1 MDRTSWKPKIYKA
14 TETVDYKAEEEGTSD
29 GAKKGWL
36 TRQRGGSAEE
46 PKKDFVP
53 IDWAGQVGATKSEAD
68 QDKASDLMDKYYELV
83 NEPMMDLPEDGS
95 AMEERKAIHAK
106 GVADFKAYLES
117 SGSATVNQDVRDIL
131 EDENYHSLNK
141 MLTKEEP
148 ETQSSRDKEFYDQS
162 TQNTLD
168 TLNQSKVNGFP
179 FFSYVGQPKQLISDG
194 KGGIILYGMKRN
206 PNSIRRVDIKY
217 DEGRDTYTVSFMSNR
232 NKPKGEYNDVYFDQL
247 GGLIA
252 GNKGLGVESY
262 AKENIDTVDDYFDY
276 VDEEPDE
283 RKCEF
288 CGAKINSLFNKK
300 YMIDHVNSVHDAG
313 LNPTDGQKLN
323 KTFPSWGESY
333 ATEDDYKYD
342 WDQLTSLAQKA
353 LSDIGYDKESWDSEP
368 EDIRKEMEKVA
379 YSEENWKEVA
389 NKFYKEELNK
399 GKKNG
404 GEAMYG
410 YGSAT
415 GRMSPVEAWNQG
427 ADVYG
432 DMGYDQS
439 LRNPIFQDFRGL
451 KWNELPTDI
460 QEAWKSE
467 LGYYTQGEGLV
478 DNIEKQLNRFG
489 VNLDRD
495 PEQVEE
501 SSYKNW
507 TGGGA
512 EKEIGK
518 WIKSGVNQGK
528 PNYGNYTNEEWE
540 MVHQEEDATDS
551 MHSSIGSSNREADY
565 YPSRDIINNDVPAK
579 NQGQSWQKGGE
590 ADPCWKGYKQIG
602 MKDKNG
608 KQVPNCVPNASE
620 SYLVEWGYDLDYDF
634 AEIDNLE
641 DAKQKAIDKGGNV
654 YLDNTLVYSVIPS
667 KKIDP
672 ANDKSGFVL
681 ANHLMNVESKAKA
694 NEEGVNDWWDRV
706 TTDGSD
712 LDRMWRGTHFNEIPI
727 EQQNHYFSLYME
739 ELSASKYGD
748 HMAMHNATDFSH
760 PAMYKYDADLAD
772 PNKTD
777 NMPYYAGWQVEDSL
791 HSGNT
796 TNPFAIQ
803 NDTISTDDDPFNN
816 GYGFGFD
823 YDSRTMAGES
833 VLEKVHVDGWEFSV
847 IDDGY
852 GGGSFGSTPN
862 AGLLEV
868 GIFAPKSGSKTMIGD
883 SAIKGWLTQ
892 EEVDDLK
899 RTFEVDPVMAYRRIG
914 GDWEEDWQKGFESKA
929 SEDFTNPYPNIL
941 SGTMPREQSPS
952 ERAWT
957 TSDEDDWD
965 NKLTHEE
972 KKSKLEK
979 LGYTQAESLAT
990 SRYYDLPHAVKE
1002 ALFYTDKPN
1011 ELDHFKLFDEP
1022 LPYGFESKASEGFD
1036 QGLYGYVDA
1045 KCKTCGIEFDS
1056 IPDMDDHYAMNSDH
1070 VSNLNDLD
1078 SDIPNSD

>member
-14 TETVDYKAEEEGTSD
+14 TESVDYKAEEEGTSD

-53 IDWAGQVGATKSEAD
+53 IDWAGTVGSQQTEEH
-68 QDKASDLMDKYYELV
+68 QDMASDLMDFGMMLEKEYGWDEDEIVKNIVERYGT
-83 NEPMMDLPEDGS
+83 NEFPQP
-95 AMEERKAIHAK
+95 
-106 GVADFKAYLES
+106 VLE
-117 SGSATVNQDVRDIL
+117 IL
-131 EDENYHSLNK
+131 EDENYTSLFKFVSGTNPNPETGHGGSTAK
-141 MLTKEEP
+141 IPEPTPEPTPEP

-179 FFSYVGQPKQLISDG
+179 FFSYVGKPKQVISDG

-206 PNSIRRVDIKY
+206 PNSIRRVDVKY

-262 AKENIDTVDDYFDY
+262 A
-276 VDEEPDE
+276 
-283 RKCEF
+283 
-288 CGAKINSLFNKK
+288 
-300 YMIDHVNSVHDAG
+300 
-313 LNPTDGQKLN
+313 
-323 KTFPSWGESY
+323 
-333 ATEDDYKYD
+333 TEDDYKYD

-353 LSDIGYDKESWDSEP
+353 LSDIGYDKKSWNQEP

-439 LRNPIFQDFRGL
+439 LRNPIFTDFRGL

-495 PEQVEE
+495 PEQIEE

-528 PNYGNYTNEEWE
+528 PAYGNYTNEEWE
-540 MVHQEEDATDS
+540 MVNQEEDATDS

-579 NQGQSWQKGGE
+579 NKGQSWQKGGE

-608 KQVPNCVPNASE
+608 KQVPNCVPE
-620 SYLVEWGYDLDYDF
+620 S
-634 AEIDNLE
+634 N
-641 DAKQKAIDKGGNV
+641 
-654 YLDNTLVYSVIPS
+654 
-667 KKIDP
+667 
-672 ANDKSGFVL
+672 
-681 ANHLMNVESKAKA
+681 
-694 NEEGVNDWWDRV
+694 
-706 TTDGSD
+706 
-712 LDRMWRGTHFNEIPI
+712 
-727 EQQNHYFSLYME
+727 
-739 ELSASKYGD
+739 
-748 HMAMHNATDFSH
+748 
-760 PAMYKYDADLAD
+760 
-772 PNKTD
+772 
-777 NMPYYAGWQVEDSL
+777 
-791 HSGNT
+791 
-796 TNPFAIQ
+796 
-803 NDTISTDDDPFNN
+803 
-816 GYGFGFD
+816 
-823 YDSRTMAGES
+823 ES

-883 SAIKGWLTQ
+883 SAIKGWLTP

-929 SEDFTNPYPNIL
+929 SESYL
-941 SGTMPREQSPS
+941 VEWG
-952 ERAWT
+952 
-957 TSDEDDWD
+957 
-965 NKLTHEE
+965 
-972 KKSKLEK
+972 
-979 LGYTQAESLAT
+979 
-990 SRYYDLPHAVKE
+990 YDLDYDFAEIDNLEDAKQK
-1002 ALFYTDKPN
+1002 AIDKGGN
-1011 ELDHFKLFDEP
+1011 VYLDNTLVYSVIPSKKIDPDNDKSSFITANHLMNV
-1022 LPYGFESKASEGFD
+1022 ESITNEGFN

-1070 VSNLNDLD
+1070 ISNLNDLD

>member
-14 TETVDYKAEEEGTSD
+14 TEAVDYKAEEEGTSD

-36 TRQRGGSAEE
+36 TRQRGGGSAEE

-117 SGSATVNQDVRDIL
+117 SGSGTVNQDVRDIL

-148 ETQSSRDKEFYDQS
+148 ETQSSRDKEFYDES

-179 FFSYVGQPKQLISDG
+179 FFSYVGQPEKVISDG

-206 PNSIRRVDIKY
+206 PNSIRRVDVKY

-262 AKENIDTVDDYFDY
+262 A
-276 VDEEPDE
+276 
-283 RKCEF
+283 
-288 CGAKINSLFNKK
+288 
-300 YMIDHVNSVHDAG
+300 
-313 LNPTDGQKLN
+313 
-323 KTFPSWGESY
+323 
-333 ATEDDYKYD
+333 TEDDYKYD

-353 LSDIGYDKESWDSEP
+353 LSDIGYDKKSWNQEP

-439 LRNPIFQDFRGL
+439 LRNPIFTDFRGL

-495 PEQVEE
+495 PEQIEE
-501 SSYKNW
+501 SKANEFNYNVL
-507 TGGGA
+507 
-512 EKEIGK
+512 
-518 WIKSGVNQGK
+518 IKGK
-528 PNYGNYTNEEWE
+528 PSKEKLRDEFAPYVNIEDDGENTR
-540 MVHQEEDATDS
+540 VIFDGLVDGGKQELESLGYDV
-551 MHSSIGSSNREADY
+551 IGESKAS
-565 YPSRDIINNDVPAK
+565 
-579 NQGQSWQKGGE
+579 E

-620 SYLVEWGYDLDYDF
+620 S
-634 AEIDNLE
+634 
-641 DAKQKAIDKGGNV
+641 
-654 YLDNTLVYSVIPS
+654 
-667 KKIDP
+667 
-672 ANDKSGFVL
+672 
-681 ANHLMNVESKAKA
+681 
-694 NEEGVNDWWDRV
+694 
-706 TTDGSD
+706 
-712 LDRMWRGTHFNEIPI
+712 
-727 EQQNHYFSLYME
+727 
-739 ELSASKYGD
+739 
-748 HMAMHNATDFSH
+748 
-760 PAMYKYDADLAD
+760 
-772 PNKTD
+772 
-777 NMPYYAGWQVEDSL
+777 
-791 HSGNT
+791 
-796 TNPFAIQ
+796 
-803 NDTISTDDDPFNN
+803 
-816 GYGFGFD
+816 
-823 YDSRTMAGES
+823 
-833 VLEKVHVDGWEFSV
+833 VLEKVHVNGWEFSV

-852 GGGSFGSTPN
+852 GGGWADTANTGTY
-862 AGLLEV
+862 EV
-868 GIFAPKSGSKTMIGD
+868 GIFAPDDGNPNGQK
-883 SAIKGWLTQ
+883 SAIKGWLTP

-914 GDWEEDWQKGFESKA
+914 GDWEEDWQKGLEAKA
-929 SEDFTNPYPNIL
+929 SEDYF
-941 SGTMPREQSPS
+941 E
-952 ERAWT
+952 
-957 TSDEDDWD
+957 DEDGNVSSVLKWKLVYEDGSDYGFQTD
-965 NKLTHEE
+965 NK
-972 KKSKLEK
+972 
-979 LGYTQAESLAT
+979 AEAQ
-990 SRYYDLPHAVKE
+990 RAVDQWNE
-1002 ALFYTDKPN
+1002 TNADKPIKITSN
-1011 ELDHFKLFDEP
+1011 
-1022 LPYGFESKASEGFD
+1022 EGFN

-1056 IPDMDDHYAMNSDH
+1056 IPDMDDHYAMNPDH
-1070 VSNLNDLD
+1070 VSNLNDLN

>member
-53 IDWAGQVGATKSEAD
+53 IDWAGTVGSQQSWEIQNLTND
-68 QDKASDLMDKYYELV
+68 LMDFASDLEIKFGEGSDEV
-83 NEPMMDLPEDGS
+83 VDGII
-95 AMEERKAIHAK
+95 ERY
-106 GVADFKAYLES
+106 G
-117 SGSATVNQDVRDIL
+117 TNQFPQEVIDIL
-131 EDENYHSLNK
+131 EDENYHSVNRVIGISDEIPDMPDMNK
-141 MLTKEEP
+141 KSSFLPDFADKKRYEKIVDDTMNAIDTTKI
-148 ETQSSRDKEFYDQS
+148 
-162 TQNTLD
+162 
-168 TLNQSKVNGFP
+168 NGFP
-179 FFSYVGQPKQLISDG
+179 FWKYVGVPDKILEDG
-194 KGGIILYGMKRN
+194 KGGIVMYGMKKN
-206 PNSIRRVDIKY
+206 PNSIRRVDVKY

-252 GNKGLGVESY
+252 GNKGLGV
-262 AKENIDTVDDYFDY
+262 
-276 VDEEPDE
+276 
-283 RKCEF
+283 
-288 CGAKINSLFNKK
+288 
-300 YMIDHVNSVHDAG
+300 
-313 LNPTDGQKLN
+313 
-323 KTFPSWGESY
+323 ESY

-399 GKKNG
+399 GKKIG

-439 LRNPIFQDFRGL
+439 LRNPIFTDFRGL

-608 KQVPNCVPNASE
+608 KQVPNCVPKASERIHRFQSNRYDNGKQCPECNGTGEWKDVVDFDCPRCNGTGLLSKSSESEYAMGDYTDWFMLWDEHEENVIPDTMSCDYCFDQFNVEDKQGMINHINSKHDANVDPITGDTNKSWGESKAKANEEGVNDWWDRVTTDGGDLDMQFRGTHFNELPLHQQNHYFNLYMEELGNDKYGNHMALYDTRPDSYSSSDLWKDDPSLGNKDQYYTGWKINEPTVDSFDRLEISGLNGSTRDNDMMGFLVKTTESKASENEFDNMSYLELRDHILTMQNKNPSSPWYEDGYLMTRAKNILSSKRYLETQNESNASE

-681 ANHLMNVESKAKA
+681 ANHLMNVESKANEDASDQCPYCEGEGCEDCLQTGLVDGKLRDVRYPELK
-694 NEEGVNDWWDRV
+694 EEGGN
-706 TTDGSD
+706 
-712 LDRMWRGTHFNEIPI
+712 P
-727 EQQNHYFSLYME
+727 NH
-739 ELSASKYGD
+739 
-748 HMAMHNATDFSH
+748 
-760 PAMYKYDADLAD
+760 D
-772 PNKTD
+772 P
-777 NMPYYAGWQVEDSL
+777 S
-791 HSGNT
+791 
-796 TNPFAIQ
+796 
-803 NDTISTDDDPFNN
+803 N
-816 GYGFGFD
+816 G
-823 YDSRTMAGES
+823 
-833 VLEKVHVDGWEFSV
+833 
-847 IDDGY
+847 
-852 GGGSFGSTPN
+852 
-862 AGLLEV
+862 
-868 GIFAPKSGSKTMIGD
+868 
-883 SAIKGWLTQ
+883 Q
-892 EEVDDLK
+892 
-899 RTFEVDPVMAYRRIG
+899 
-914 GDWEEDWQKGFESKA
+914 
-929 SEDFTNPYPNIL
+929 FT
-941 SGTMPREQSPS
+941 
-952 ERAWT
+952 
-957 TSDEDDWD
+957 
-965 NKLTHEE
+965 
-972 KKSKLEK
+972 
-979 LGYTQAESLAT
+979 
-990 SRYYDLPHAVKE
+990 
-1002 ALFYTDKPN
+1002 
-1011 ELDHFKLFDEP
+1011 
-1022 LPYGFESKASEGFD
+1022 SEGFD

-1070 VSNLNDLD
+1070 ISNLNDLD

>member
-14 TETVDYKAEEEGTSD
+14 TESVDYKAEEEGTSD

-36 TRQRGGSAEE
+36 TRQRGGGSAEE

-117 SGSATVNQDVRDIL
+117 SGSGTVNQDVRDIL

-148 ETQSSRDKEFYDQS
+148 ETQSSRDKEFYDES

-179 FFSYVGQPKQLISDG
+179 FFSYVGQPEKVISDG

-206 PNSIRRVDIKY
+206 PNSIRRVDVKY

-262 AKENIDTVDDYFDY
+262 A
-276 VDEEPDE
+276 
-283 RKCEF
+283 
-288 CGAKINSLFNKK
+288 
-300 YMIDHVNSVHDAG
+300 
-313 LNPTDGQKLN
+313 
-323 KTFPSWGESY
+323 
-333 ATEDDYKYD
+333 TEDDYKYD

-353 LSDIGYDKESWDSEP
+353 LSDIGYDKKSWNQEP

-439 LRNPIFQDFRGL
+439 LRNPIFTDFRGL

-495 PEQVEE
+495 PEQIEE
-501 SSYKNW
+501 SKANEFNYNVL
-507 TGGGA
+507 
-512 EKEIGK
+512 
-518 WIKSGVNQGK
+518 IKGK
-528 PNYGNYTNEEWE
+528 PSKEKLRDEFAPYVNIEDDGENTR
-540 MVHQEEDATDS
+540 VIFDGLVDGGKQELESLGYDV
-551 MHSSIGSSNREADY
+551 IGESKTS
-565 YPSRDIINNDVPAK
+565 
-579 NQGQSWQKGGE
+579 E

-620 SYLVEWGYDLDYDF
+620 S
-634 AEIDNLE
+634 
-641 DAKQKAIDKGGNV
+641 
-654 YLDNTLVYSVIPS
+654 
-667 KKIDP
+667 
-672 ANDKSGFVL
+672 
-681 ANHLMNVESKAKA
+681 
-694 NEEGVNDWWDRV
+694 
-706 TTDGSD
+706 
-712 LDRMWRGTHFNEIPI
+712 
-727 EQQNHYFSLYME
+727 
-739 ELSASKYGD
+739 
-748 HMAMHNATDFSH
+748 
-760 PAMYKYDADLAD
+760 
-772 PNKTD
+772 
-777 NMPYYAGWQVEDSL
+777 
-791 HSGNT
+791 
-796 TNPFAIQ
+796 
-803 NDTISTDDDPFNN
+803 
-816 GYGFGFD
+816 
-823 YDSRTMAGES
+823 
-833 VLEKVHVDGWEFSV
+833 VLEKVHVNGWEFSV

-852 GGGSFGSTPN
+852 GGGWADTANTGTY
-862 AGLLEV
+862 EV
-868 GIFAPKSGSKTMIGD
+868 GIFAPDDGNPNGQK
-883 SAIKGWLTQ
+883 SAIKGWLTP

-914 GDWEEDWQKGFESKA
+914 GDWEEDWQKGLEAKA
-929 SEDFTNPYPNIL
+929 SEDYF
-941 SGTMPREQSPS
+941 E
-952 ERAWT
+952 
-957 TSDEDDWD
+957 DEDGNVSSVLKWKLVYEDGSDYGFQTD
-965 NKLTHEE
+965 NK
-972 KKSKLEK
+972 
-979 LGYTQAESLAT
+979 AEAQ
-990 SRYYDLPHAVKE
+990 RAVDQWNE
-1002 ALFYTDKPN
+1002 TNADKPIKITSN
-1011 ELDHFKLFDEP
+1011 
-1022 LPYGFESKASEGFD
+1022 EGFN

-1056 IPDMDDHYAMNSDH
+1056 IPDMDDHYAMNPDH
-1070 VSNLNDLD
+1070 VSNLNDLN

>member
-14 TETVDYKAEEEGTSD
+14 TEAVDYKAEEEGTSD

-36 TRQRGGSAEE
+36 TRQRGGGSAEE

-148 ETQSSRDKEFYDQS
+148 ETQSSRDKEFYDES

-179 FFSYVGQPKQLISDG
+179 FFSYVGQPEKVISDG

-206 PNSIRRVDIKY
+206 PNSIRRVDVKY

-262 AKENIDTVDDYFDY
+262 A
-276 VDEEPDE
+276 
-283 RKCEF
+283 
-288 CGAKINSLFNKK
+288 
-300 YMIDHVNSVHDAG
+300 
-313 LNPTDGQKLN
+313 
-323 KTFPSWGESY
+323 
-333 ATEDDYKYD
+333 TEDDYKYD

-353 LSDIGYDKESWDSEP
+353 LSDIGYDKKSWNQEP

-439 LRNPIFQDFRGL
+439 LRNPIFTDFRGL

-495 PEQVEE
+495 PEQIEE
-501 SSYKNW
+501 SKANEFNYNVL
-507 TGGGA
+507 
-512 EKEIGK
+512 
-518 WIKSGVNQGK
+518 IKGK
-528 PNYGNYTNEEWE
+528 PSKEKLRDEFAPYVNIEDDGENTR
-540 MVHQEEDATDS
+540 VIFDGLVDGGKQELESLGYDV
-551 MHSSIGSSNREADY
+551 IGESKAS
-565 YPSRDIINNDVPAK
+565 
-579 NQGQSWQKGGE
+579 E

-620 SYLVEWGYDLDYDF
+620 S
-634 AEIDNLE
+634 
-641 DAKQKAIDKGGNV
+641 
-654 YLDNTLVYSVIPS
+654 
-667 KKIDP
+667 
-672 ANDKSGFVL
+672 
-681 ANHLMNVESKAKA
+681 
-694 NEEGVNDWWDRV
+694 
-706 TTDGSD
+706 
-712 LDRMWRGTHFNEIPI
+712 
-727 EQQNHYFSLYME
+727 
-739 ELSASKYGD
+739 
-748 HMAMHNATDFSH
+748 
-760 PAMYKYDADLAD
+760 
-772 PNKTD
+772 
-777 NMPYYAGWQVEDSL
+777 
-791 HSGNT
+791 
-796 TNPFAIQ
+796 
-803 NDTISTDDDPFNN
+803 
-816 GYGFGFD
+816 
-823 YDSRTMAGES
+823 
-833 VLEKVHVDGWEFSV
+833 VLEKVHVNGWEFSV

-852 GGGSFGSTPN
+852 GGGWADTANTGTY
-862 AGLLEV
+862 EV
-868 GIFAPKSGSKTMIGD
+868 GIFAPDDGNPNGQK
-883 SAIKGWLTQ
+883 SAIKGWLTP

-914 GDWEEDWQKGFESKA
+914 GDWEEDWQKGLEAKA
-929 SEDFTNPYPNIL
+929 SEDYF
-941 SGTMPREQSPS
+941 E
-952 ERAWT
+952 
-957 TSDEDDWD
+957 DEDGNVSSVLKWKLVYEDGSDYGFQTD
-965 NKLTHEE
+965 NK
-972 KKSKLEK
+972 
-979 LGYTQAESLAT
+979 AEAQ
-990 SRYYDLPHAVKE
+990 RAVDQWNE
-1002 ALFYTDKPN
+1002 TNADKPIKITSN
-1011 ELDHFKLFDEP
+1011 
-1022 LPYGFESKASEGFD
+1022 EGFN

-1056 IPDMDDHYAMNSDH
+1056 IPDMDDHYAMNPDH
-1070 VSNLNDLD
+1070 VSNLNDLN

>member
-14 TETVDYKAEEEGTSD
+14 TESVDYKAEEEGTSD

-53 IDWAGQVGATKSEAD
+53 IDWAGTVGSQQTEEH
-68 QDKASDLMDKYYELV
+68 QDMASDLMDFGMMLEKEYGWDEDEIVKNIVERYGT
-83 NEPMMDLPEDGS
+83 NEFPQP
-95 AMEERKAIHAK
+95 
-106 GVADFKAYLES
+106 VLE
-117 SGSATVNQDVRDIL
+117 IL
-131 EDENYHSLNK
+131 EDENYTSLFKFVSGTNPNPETGHGGSTAK
-141 MLTKEEP
+141 IPEPTPEPTPEP

-179 FFSYVGQPKQLISDG
+179 FFSYVGKPKQVISDG

-206 PNSIRRVDIKY
+206 PNSIRRVDVKY

-262 AKENIDTVDDYFDY
+262 A
-276 VDEEPDE
+276 
-283 RKCEF
+283 
-288 CGAKINSLFNKK
+288 
-300 YMIDHVNSVHDAG
+300 
-313 LNPTDGQKLN
+313 
-323 KTFPSWGESY
+323 
-333 ATEDDYKYD
+333 TEDDYKYD

-353 LSDIGYDKESWDSEP
+353 LSDIGYDKKSWNQEP

-439 LRNPIFQDFRGL
+439 LRNPIFTDFRGL
-451 KWNELPTDI
+451 QWNELPTDI

-495 PEQVEE
+495 PEQIEE
-501 SSYKNW
+501 SN
-507 TGGGA
+507 
-512 EKEIGK
+512 
-518 WIKSGVNQGK
+518 
-528 PNYGNYTNEEWE
+528 
-540 MVHQEEDATDS
+540 
-551 MHSSIGSSNREADY
+551 
-565 YPSRDIINNDVPAK
+565 
-579 NQGQSWQKGGE
+579 E

-608 KQVPNCVPNASE
+608 KQVPNCVPE
-620 SYLVEWGYDLDYDF
+620 S
-634 AEIDNLE
+634 N
-641 DAKQKAIDKGGNV
+641 
-654 YLDNTLVYSVIPS
+654 
-667 KKIDP
+667 
-672 ANDKSGFVL
+672 
-681 ANHLMNVESKAKA
+681 
-694 NEEGVNDWWDRV
+694 
-706 TTDGSD
+706 
-712 LDRMWRGTHFNEIPI
+712 
-727 EQQNHYFSLYME
+727 
-739 ELSASKYGD
+739 
-748 HMAMHNATDFSH
+748 
-760 PAMYKYDADLAD
+760 
-772 PNKTD
+772 
-777 NMPYYAGWQVEDSL
+777 
-791 HSGNT
+791 
-796 TNPFAIQ
+796 
-803 NDTISTDDDPFNN
+803 
-816 GYGFGFD
+816 
-823 YDSRTMAGES
+823 ES

-883 SAIKGWLTQ
+883 SAIKGWLTP

-914 GDWEEDWQKGFESKA
+914 GDWEEDWQKGLESNANESYLVEWGYDLDYDFAEIDNLEDAKQKAIDKGGNVYLDNTLVYSVIPSKKIDPANDKSSFITANHLMNVESKA
-929 SEDFTNPYPNIL
+929 NEYDCESCGGEYSKCPHCGHAMHDYEWEDSNDVCDSCEKGKYDE
-941 SGTMPREQSPS
+941 SYSREGH
-952 ERAWT
+952 RHRW
-957 TSDEDDWD
+957 
-965 NKLTHEE
+965 
-972 KKSKLEK
+972 
-979 LGYTQAESLAT
+979 
-990 SRYYDLPHAVKE
+990 VKE
-1002 ALFYTDKPN
+1002 DETDFC
-1011 ELDHFKLFDEP
+1011 LDCDEMRP
-1022 LPYGFESKASEGFD
+1022 TEYEMGAKGYDHGESKASEGFN

-1070 VSNLNDLD
+1070 ISNLNDLD